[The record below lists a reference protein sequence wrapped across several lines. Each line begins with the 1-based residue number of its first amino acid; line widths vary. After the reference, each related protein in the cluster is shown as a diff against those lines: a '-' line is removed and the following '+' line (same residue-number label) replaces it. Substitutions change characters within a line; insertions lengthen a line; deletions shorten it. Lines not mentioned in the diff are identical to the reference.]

1 MRPVTRGR
9 SLATIAFAAVLVAAC
24 SSGSGAASPSGAAA
38 TPAATPAGST
48 AASPAGSAEG
58 GLAPLTDAV
67 TVRFGVF
74 PNITHAPGLV
84 ALADNGPLKK
94 LLPNADIQVTQFNSG
109 TPAVEAIF
117 ADALDIT
124 YIGPNPAINA
134 FAKSNGE
141 AVRVISGS
149 TSGGAFLVVKP
160 EITSAADLRGK
171 KIASPSLGNTQDVAL
186 RSWLK
191 AQGLTTDTAGGGDV
205 SVVPQENAQ
214 TLETFQA
221 GTIDGAWVP
230 EPWATRLVQE
240 AGAKV
245 LVDERDLWPDG
256 KYVTTHLMVA
266 KKFLDANPEVV
277 KRILEANIEAIDE
290 VNADPAA
297 AQTTVNAEIEKL
309 TTKKIGTDLLAAAW
323 KNLTFTPDPIASS
336 LGKSAADAEALGLL
350 KDPGDLSKLYDL
362 TLLNELLQAKG
373 EQPVKGL

>member
-1 MRPVTRGR
+1 MRQVARGR
-9 SLATIAFAAVLVAAC
+9 TFATLALASLLVTAC
-24 SSGSGAASPSGAAA
+24 SSTTGAAPSAAIS
-38 TPAATPAGST
+38 AAPE
-48 AASPAGSAEG
+48 GSAMAAG
-58 GLAPLTDAV
+58 DGSPGPLTDTV

-84 ALADNGPLKK
+84 ALADAGPLRT
-94 LLPNADIQVTQFNSG
+94 LLPNADIQVKQFNSG
-109 TPAVEAIF
+109 TTAVEAMF
-117 ADALDIT
+117 SGALDIT

-134 FAKSNGE
+134 FAKSKGE

-160 EITSAADLRGK
+160 EIKSAADLRGR
-171 KIASPSLGNTQDVAL
+171 KIATPSLGNTQDVAL

-191 AQGLTTDTAGGGDV
+191 SQGLTTDTAGGGDV

-214 TLETFQA
+214 TLETFRA

-230 EPWATRLVQE
+230 EPWASRLVQD

-266 KKFLDANPEVV
+266 TKFLADHPDVV
-277 KRILEANIEAIDE
+277 KRILLANLEAIDE
-290 VNADPAA
+290 VNADPVA
-297 AQTTVNAEIEKL
+297 AQATVNGEIEKY
-309 TTKKIGTDLLAAAW
+309 TTKKLGTDLLAAAW
-323 KNLTFTPDPIASS
+323 KNLTFTADPIASS
-336 LGKSAADAEALGLL
+336 LQKSATDAQGLGLL

-362 TLLNELLQAKG
+362 SLLNELLQSLGKP
-373 EQPVKGL
+373 PVKGL

>member
-9 SLATIAFAAVLVAAC
+9 TLATLAIAAVIVAGC
-24 SSGSGAASPSGAAA
+24 GTGTGSSSGATVPNAPVSAAPAASADSAAA
-38 TPAATPAGST
+38 P
-48 AASPAGSAEG
+48 
-58 GLAPLTDAV
+58 LAPLTDAV

-84 ALADNGPLKK
+84 ALADGGPLHA
-94 LLPNADIQVTQFNSG
+94 LLPNADIQVMQFNSG
-109 TPAVEAIF
+109 TTAVESMF
-117 ADALDIT
+117 SDALDIT

-160 EITSAADLRGK
+160 EINSAADLRGK

-191 AQGLTTDTAGGGDV
+191 SQGLSTDTAGGGDV

-230 EPWATRLVQE
+230 EPWATRLVQD

-245 LVDERDLWPDG
+245 LVDERDLWPEG

-266 KKFLDANPEVV
+266 TKFLDAYPEVV
-277 KRILEANIEAIDE
+277 KRILLANLQAIDE
-290 VNADPAA
+290 VNADSAA
-297 AQTTVNAEIEKL
+297 AQTTVNSEIEKF
-309 TTKKIGTDLLAAAW
+309 TTKKLGADLMSAAW
-323 KNLTFTPDPIASS
+323 NNLTFTADPIASS
-336 LGKSAADAEALGLL
+336 LQKSATDAEALGLL

-362 TLLNELLQAKG
+362 TLLNELLQSLGKS
-373 EQPVKGL
+373 PVSGL

>member
-9 SLATIAFAAVLVAAC
+9 TLATIAFAAVIVAAC
-24 SSGSGAASPSGAAA
+24 SSGGGAASPTGAAA
-38 TPAATPAGST
+38 TRRRSARRSGRGST
-48 AASPAGSAEG
+48 EG

-84 ALADNGPLKK
+84 ALADGGPLEK
-94 LLPNADIQVTQFNSG
+94 LLPNADIQITPFNSG

-160 EITSAADLRGK
+160 EITSAADLKGK

-191 AQGLTTDTAGGGDV
+191 EQGLTTDTAGGGDV
-205 SVVPQENAQ
+205 SVVPQENSQ

-230 EPWATRLVQE
+230 EPWATRLIQE
-240 AGAKV
+240 AAP
-245 LVDERDLWPDG
+245 RSWSTS
-256 KYVTTHLMVA
+256 VTCG
-266 KKFLDANPEVV
+266 P
-277 KRILEANIEAIDE
+277 R
-290 VNADPAA
+290 
-297 AQTTVNAEIEKL
+297 
-309 TTKKIGTDLLAAAW
+309 
-323 KNLTFTPDPIASS
+323 ASTS
-336 LGKSAADAEALGLL
+336 
-350 KDPGDLSKLYDL
+350 PP
-362 TLLNELLQAKG
+362 T
-373 EQPVKGL
+373 